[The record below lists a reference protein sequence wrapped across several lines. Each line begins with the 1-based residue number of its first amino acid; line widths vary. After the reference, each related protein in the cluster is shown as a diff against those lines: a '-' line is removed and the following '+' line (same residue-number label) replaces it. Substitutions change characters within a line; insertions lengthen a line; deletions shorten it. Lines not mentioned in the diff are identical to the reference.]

1 MRAMSK
7 RAALLATFA
16 AVFAIALFAA
26 CSGEQ
31 VADAPQPTPSSTERV
46 ERSEPSAAE
55 PQAEQVQEAEPAPE
69 AAEEQAEAVQEVA
82 GQEQEETAEEP
93 SDAVEAEVESEQD
106 ETISLLPP
114 NVLGDPAAEVHIIH
128 FGDFQ

>member
-1 MRAMSK
+1 MSK
-7 RAALLATFA
+7 RAALFATFA
-16 AVFAIALFAA
+16 AAFAAVFLIA

-31 VADAPQPTPSSTERV
+31 TADAPQPTPSSAERAERSERV
-46 ERSEPSAAE
+46 EAE
-55 PQAEQVQEAEPAPE
+55 PQAEQVQEVEP

-82 GQEQEETAEEP
+82 EPEQEEPAEEP
-93 SDAVEAEVESEQD
+93 GDAVEAAVESEQD

>member
-1 MRAMSK
+1 MSK
-7 RAALLATFA
+7 RAALSATFA
-16 AVFAIALFAA
+16 AVLAIALFTA

-31 VADAPQPTPSSTERV
+31 VADAPQPTPSSTERA

-55 PQAEQVQEAEPAPE
+55 AQAEQVQEVEPAAE
-69 AAEEQAEAVQEVA
+69 AAEEQTEAVQEVA
-82 GQEQEETAEEP
+82 EPEQEEQAEEP
-93 SDAVEAEVESEQD
+93 SDAVEAQVESEQD

>member
-1 MRAMSK
+1 MSK
-7 RAALLATFA
+7 RAALFATFA
-16 AVFAIALFAA
+16 AVLTAVCLIA

-31 VADAPQPTPSSTERV
+31 VADAPQPTPSSAERAERSERV
-46 ERSEPSAAE
+46 EAE
-55 PQAEQVQEAEPAPE
+55 AQVEQVQEAEPAPE
-69 AAEEQAEAVQEVA
+69 AAEQQVEAVQEVA
-82 GQEQEETAEEP
+82 EPEQEEQAEEP
-93 SDAVEAEVESEQD
+93 SDAVEAQVESEQD

>member
-55 PQAEQVQEAEPAPE
+55 PQAEQVQEAEPA
-69 AAEEQAEAVQEVA
+69 AEEQAEAVQEVA